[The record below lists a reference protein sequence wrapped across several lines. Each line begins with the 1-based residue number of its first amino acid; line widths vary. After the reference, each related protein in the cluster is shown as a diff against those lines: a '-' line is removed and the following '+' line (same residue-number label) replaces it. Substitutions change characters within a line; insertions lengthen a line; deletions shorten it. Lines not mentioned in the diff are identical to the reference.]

1 MRKGRRPPSRPRP
14 RHPEPAAP
22 RAVRKHVLKEGT
34 MTRPRFALVAA
45 AVLTALVS
53 GVQGR
58 ADVND
63 ANLQFQLGTLL
74 FDETRYREALEAFR
88 KAVSA
93 ESKGISVQARIGVVK
108 SALRLGEFIEAQRE
122 ATTLKQQAPR
132 SADVM
137 AVHADALWS
146 AGLFDEA
153 HQEFTDALKL
163 EPDLSRGRHG
173 LARALASQNKL
184 EEALNEAQ
192 AALKVSPRD
201 EEIHHTVG
209 SIFER
214 MRRYEQAAAAYGNYV
229 NLLPN
234 KDRSDKAAWSR
245 SQIRFL
251 RSFAEREPIFI
262 DEASSSLIHTVDFRV
277 VDDKVIVKARVNGG
291 RPQDFV
297 LDTGSELTTIS
308 RQTASS
314 AVVRPITYTLS
325 AGVGEVGL
333 RGLQLGRLDSLEIGT
348 LKVTNVPALIKAP
361 ALRGIPKRETESF
374 SPLGLG
380 LSMTIDYAAHKLSI
394 GKTLPPEKAEFT
406 LPMRHHRLT
415 LVRGMIN
422 QTRPTYF
429 VVDTGGEVISISTVT
444 AEELNQTL
452 PRKIALRVYGTSGW
466 DRDAFLMPGVNLKFN
481 QINYNNFAV
490 VVLNLQAPSVLLGFQ
505 VGGIVGH
512 KFLSPY
518 RVTLDL
524 ERSQLR
530 MSKAA
535 AAN

>member
-1 MRKGRRPPSRPRP
+1 
-14 RHPEPAAP
+14 
-22 RAVRKHVLKEGT
+22 
-34 MTRPRFALVAA
+34 MTRRRLALVAV
-45 AVLTALVS
+45 AVVTALVS
-53 GVQGR
+53 GVHGR
-58 ADVND
+58 DQQD
-63 ANLQFQLGTLL
+63 ASLQFQLGTLL
-74 FDETRYREALEAFR
+74 FEETRYREALEAFR
-88 KAVSA
+88 KAVNA
-93 ESKGISVQARIGVVK
+93 ESKTLSVQARMGVVK
-108 SALRLGEFIEAQRE
+108 TALRLGEFIEAQRE
-122 ATTLKQQAPR
+122 AATLKLQEPR
-132 SADVM
+132 SPDVL
-137 AVHADALWS
+137 ALHADALWS

-153 HQEFTDALKL
+153 HQEFKDALAMV
-163 EPDLSRGRHG
+163 PDLSRGRHG

-184 EEALNEAQ
+184 DDALNEAQ
-192 AALKVSPRD
+192 VALKLSPRD

-251 RSFAEREPIFI
+251 RSFGEREPIALEETAV
-262 DEASSSLIHTVDFRV
+262 DSLHTVDFRV

-291 RPQDFV
+291 RAQDFV

-333 RGLQLGRLDSLEIGT
+333 RGLQLGRLDTLEIGT
-348 LKVTNVPALIKAP
+348 LKLSNVPALIKAP

-380 LSMTIDYAAHKLSI
+380 LSMTIDYATNKL
-394 GKTLPPEKAEFT
+394 TLGRNLPDEPAEFK
-406 LPMRHHRLT
+406 LPMRHHRLSM
-415 LVRGMIN
+415 VRGMLN
-422 QTRPTYF
+422 EKRPTYF
-429 VVDTGGEVISISTVT
+429 VVDTGGEVISISTTT
-444 AEELNQTL
+444 AEELDQEI

-466 DRDAFLMPGVNLKFN
+466 DRDAFLMPGVDLKFN
-481 QINYNNFAV
+481 EINYKNFAV

-518 RVTLDL
+518 RVSLDL
-524 ERSQLR
+524 NRSELR
-530 MSKAA
+530 MSKS
-535 AAN
+535 AN

>member
-1 MRKGRRPPSRPRP
+1 MLIQPRK
-14 RHPEPAAP
+14 
-22 RAVRKHVLKEGT
+22 
-34 MTRPRFALVAA
+34 ALVAM
-45 AVLTALVS
+45 AVLAALAS

-58 ADVND
+58 ALGDD
-63 ANLQFQLGTLL
+63 AALQFQLGTLL
-74 FDETRYREALEAFR
+74 FEETRYREALEAFR
-88 KAVSA
+88 KAVDA
-93 ESKGISVQARIGVVK
+93 DSKSLSMRARMGVVK
-108 SALRLGEFIEAQRE
+108 SALRLGEFLEAQKT
-122 ATTLKQQAPR
+122 AQVLKQQDPKNAEVL
-132 SADVM
+132 SL
-137 AVHADALWS
+137 HADALWS

-153 HQEFTDALKL
+153 HEEFKDALAL
-163 EPDLSRGRHG
+163 VPDLSRGHHG

-184 EEALNEAQ
+184 DEALNEAQ
-192 AALKVSPRD
+192 VALKLAPRD
-201 EEIHHTVG
+201 EEAHHTVG
-209 SIFER
+209 AVFER

-234 KDRSDKAAWSR
+234 KDRSDKASWSR

-251 RSFAEREPIFI
+251 RSFGEREPIAM
-262 DEASSSLIHTVDFRV
+262 DAEAADGLHTVDFRI

-314 AVVRPITYTLS
+314 GAVRPITYTLS

-333 RGLQLGRLDSLEIGT
+333 RGLQLGRLDTFEVGT
-348 LKVTNVPALIKAP
+348 MKLSNVPTLIKAP

-380 LSMTIDYAAHKLSI
+380 LSMTIDYATRKLTM
-394 GKTLPPEKAEFT
+394 GRKLPEEPAEFT
-406 LPMRHHRLT
+406 LPMRHHRLSM
-415 LVRGMIN
+415 VRGLIN

-429 VVDTGGEVISISTVT
+429 VVDTGGEVISISTAT
-444 AEELNQTL
+444 AEELDHDM

-466 DRDAFLMPGVNLKFN
+466 DRDAFLMPGVNLKF
-481 QINYNNFAV
+481 QDILFNNFAV

-512 KFLSPY
+512 RFLSPY
-518 RVTLDL
+518 RVSLDL
-524 ERSQLR
+524 DRSELR
-530 MSKAA
+530 RTKAM
-535 AAN
+535 N

>member
-1 MRKGRRPPSRPRP
+1 MP
-14 RHPEPAAP
+14 
-22 RAVRKHVLKEGT
+22 
-34 MTRPRFALVAA
+34 TRPRLALVAA
-45 AVLTALVS
+45 VILVAMVS
-53 GVQGR
+53 GVHGR
-58 ADVND
+58 DVND
-63 ANLQFQLGTLL
+63 AGLQFQLGTLL
-74 FDETRYREALEAFR
+74 FEETRYREALEAFR
-88 KAVSA
+88 KAIRA
-93 ESKGISVQARIGVVK
+93 DSKTISIQARIGVVK
-108 SALRLGEFIEAQRE
+108 SALRLGEFVEAQHE
-122 ATTLKQQAPR
+122 ATTLRQQDPR
-132 SADVM
+132 SADVL

-153 HQEFTDALKL
+153 HQEFKDALGL
-163 EPDLSRGRHG
+163 VPDLSRGHHG

-192 AALKVSPRD
+192 LALKLSPRD

-251 RSFAEREPIFI
+251 RSFGEREPIAM
-262 DEASSSLIHTVDFRV
+262 DEGTENTLHTVDFRV
-277 VDDKVIVKARVNGG
+277 IDDKVIVKARVNGG
-291 RPQDFV
+291 RAQDFV

-333 RGLQLGRLDSLEIGT
+333 RGLQLGRLDTLEIGT
-348 LKVTNVPALIKAP
+348 LKLSNVPTLIKAP

-380 LSMTIDYAAHKLSI
+380 LSMTIDYATRKLSI
-394 GKTLPPEKAEFT
+394 GRTLPDEAAEFR
-406 LPMRHHRLT
+406 LPMRHHRLS
-415 LVRGMIN
+415 LVRGLLN
-422 QTRPTYF
+422 NKRPTYF
-429 VVDTGGEVISISTVT
+429 VVDTGGEVISISTTT
-444 AEELNQTL
+444 AEDLDHDIT
-452 PRKIALRVYGTSGW
+452 RKIALRVYGTSGW
-466 DRDAFLMPGVNLKFN
+466 DREAFLMPGVDLKFN
-481 QINYNNFAV
+481 QINYKNFAV

-518 RVTLDL
+518 RVSLDL
-524 ERSQLR
+524 NRSELR
-530 MSKAA
+530 MTKAA
-535 AAN
+535 N

>member
-1 MRKGRRPPSRPRP
+1 MLIQPRK
-14 RHPEPAAP
+14 
-22 RAVRKHVLKEGT
+22 
-34 MTRPRFALVAA
+34 ALVAM
-45 AVLTALVS
+45 AVLAALAS

-58 ADVND
+58 ALGDD
-63 ANLQFQLGTLL
+63 AALQFQLGTLL
-74 FDETRYREALEAFR
+74 FEETRYREALEAFR
-88 KAVSA
+88 KAVDA
-93 ESKGISVQARIGVVK
+93 DSKSLSMRARMGVVK
-108 SALRLGEFIEAQRE
+108 SALRLGEFLEAQKT
-122 ATTLKQQAPR
+122 AQVLKQQDPKNAEVL
-132 SADVM
+132 SL
-137 AVHADALWS
+137 HADALWS

-153 HQEFTDALKL
+153 HEEFKDALAL
-163 EPDLSRGRHG
+163 VPDLSRGHHG

-184 EEALNEAQ
+184 DEALNEAQ
-192 AALKVSPRD
+192 VALKLAPRD
-201 EEIHHTVG
+201 EEAHHTVG
-209 SIFER
+209 AVFER

-234 KDRSDKAAWSR
+234 KDRSDKASWSR

-251 RSFAEREPIFI
+251 RSFGEREPIAMAA
-262 DEASSSLIHTVDFRV
+262 EAADGLHTVDFRI

-314 AVVRPITYTLS
+314 GAVRPITYTLS

-333 RGLQLGRLDSLEIGT
+333 RGLQLGRLDTFEVGT
-348 LKVTNVPALIKAP
+348 MKLSNVPTLIKAP

-380 LSMTIDYAAHKLSI
+380 LSMTIDYATRKLTM
-394 GKTLPPEKAEFT
+394 GRKLPEEPAEFT
-406 LPMRHHRLT
+406 LPMRHHRLSM
-415 LVRGMIN
+415 VRGLIN

-429 VVDTGGEVISISTVT
+429 VVDTGGEVISISTAT
-444 AEELNQTL
+444 AEELDHDM

-466 DRDAFLMPGVNLKFN
+466 DRDAFLMPGVNLKFQN
-481 QINYNNFAV
+481 ILFNNFAV

-512 KFLSPY
+512 RFLSPY
-518 RVTLDL
+518 RVSLDL
-524 ERSQLR
+524 DRSELR
-530 MSKAA
+530 MTKAT
-535 AAN
+535 N

>member
-1 MRKGRRPPSRPRP
+1 
-14 RHPEPAAP
+14 
-22 RAVRKHVLKEGT
+22 
-34 MTRPRFALVAA
+34 MTRPRFALVAV
-45 AVLTALVS
+45 AVIAALVS

-58 ADVND
+58 SDSND

-74 FDETRYREALEAFR
+74 FEETRYREALEAFR
-88 KAVSA
+88 KAIPA
-93 ESKGISVQARIGVVK
+93 ESKTVSVQARIGVVK

-122 ATTLKQQAPR
+122 ANILKQMEPR
-132 SADVM
+132 SAEVI

-153 HQEFTDALKL
+153 HQEFNDALKL
-163 EPDLSRGRHG
+163 VPDLSRGRHG

-192 AALKVSPRD
+192 AALKLSPRD

-209 SIFER
+209 AIFER
-214 MRRYEQAAAAYGNYV
+214 MRRYEQAAVAYGNYV

-251 RSFAEREPIFI
+251 RSFAEREPIALE
-262 DEASSSLIHTVDFRV
+262 EAAENQLHTVDFRV

-348 LKVTNVPALIKAP
+348 LKVSNVPALIKAP

-380 LSMTIDYAAHKLSI
+380 LSMTIDYSTNKLSLARR
-394 GKTLPPEKAEFT
+394 LPEEPAEFT
-406 LPMRHHRLT
+406 LPMRHHRLSM
-415 LVRGMIN
+415 VRGMLN
-422 QTRPTYF
+422 DKRPTYF
-429 VVDTGGEVISISTVT
+429 VVDTGGEVISISTAT
-444 AEELNQTL
+444 AEELDHDI
-452 PRKIALRVYGTSGW
+452 PRRIALRVYGTSGW

-518 RVTLDL
+518 RVSLDL

-530 MSKAA
+530 MSKGSAS
-535 AAN
+535 N

>member
-1 MRKGRRPPSRPRP
+1 
-14 RHPEPAAP
+14 
-22 RAVRKHVLKEGT
+22 
-34 MTRPRFALVAA
+34 LVAA
-45 AVLTALVS
+45 AVVTALAS

-74 FDETRYREALEAFR
+74 FEETRYREALQAFR
-88 KAVSA
+88 KAVKA
-93 ESKGISVQARIGVVK
+93 DSKSVAVQARIGVVK

-122 ATTLKQQAPR
+122 AATLKQQEPR
-132 SADVM
+132 SADVL

-153 HQEFTDALKL
+153 HREFEDSLALV
-163 EPDLSRGRHG
+163 PDLSRGHHG
-173 LARALASQNKL
+173 LARALASQHKL
-184 EEALNEAQ
+184 DQAMNEAQ
-192 AALKVSPRD
+192 IALKLSPRD

-214 MRRYEQAAAAYGNYV
+214 MHRYEQAAAAYGNYV

-251 RSFAEREPIFI
+251 RSFGEREPIAI
-262 DEASSSLIHTVDFRV
+262 DEATADQIHTVDFRV
-277 VDDKVIVKARVNGG
+277 VDEKVIVKAKVNGG

-308 RQTASS
+308 RQTASR
-314 AVVRPITYTLS
+314 AGVRPITYTLS

-380 LSMTIDYAAHKLSI
+380 LSMTVDYAMHKLSI
-394 GKTLPPEKAEFT
+394 GRRLPAESAEFT
-406 LPMRHHRLT
+406 LPMRHHRLSM
-415 LVRGMIN
+415 VRGLLN
-422 QTRPTYF
+422 DTRPTYF
-429 VVDTGGEVISISTVT
+429 VIDTGGEVISISTAT
-444 AEELNQTL
+444 AEELDHDV

-466 DRDAFLMPGVNLKFN
+466 DRDAFLMPGVNLKFD
-481 QINYNNFAV
+481 QINFNNFAV

-518 RVTLDL
+518 RVSLDL
-524 ERSQLR
+524 ERSELR
-530 MSKAA
+530 MSKS
-535 AAN
+535 AN